1 MISSIFVMSGT
12 GEVLIEKH
20 YRGMVSRT
28 CCDLFW
34 AEVQAASHPTEVNP
48 VLVTPKFYLIHVQRY
63 GMFFIAVVQREVTPL
78 LVTEFLHRVVDVF
91 RDYFNEVS
99 DESIKENFITV
110 YQLMDEMMDNGIPM
124 TTEPNV
130 LKTMIIP
137 PTILGRV
144 ATSMGVSDKSNITA
158 DLPEGMLT
166 SIWWRRKGVK
176 YTNNEIYLDVIE
188 EIDCSIDTNGL
199 MVTCDVAG
207 EILVNCK
214 LSGMPDMTLSFTNPS
229 IIDEVNFHPCVRLSR
244 YERDKVMSFVPPD
257 GKFKLASYSI
267 ASSGQPMN
275 LPLYVK
281 PQIHFSGQSGRVN
294 VMVGPKANLAGR
306 TIEDVIITIPLS
318 KGIASTNLS
327 VNHGTAHFD
336 DATKVLRWEIGKV
349 PKEKSPCLNGGVT
362 LAAGEETPEA
372 GPTILVDFKIVMFSA
387 SGLKVDALALSGE
400 KYKPYKGVRFVTKAG
415 RFQVRS

>member
-229 IIDEVNFHPCVRLSR
+229 IIDEVPYNR
-244 YERDKVMSFVPPD
+244 
-257 GKFKLASYSI
+257 
-267 ASSGQPMN
+267 
-275 LPLYVK
+275 
-281 PQIHFSGQSGRVN
+281 QICIMH
-294 VMVGPKANLAGR
+294 
-306 TIEDVIITIPLS
+306 IDVHI
-318 KGIASTNLS
+318 
-327 VNHGTAHFD
+327 
-336 DATKVLRWEIGKV
+336 
-349 PKEKSPCLNGGVT
+349 
-362 LAAGEETPEA
+362 
-372 GPTILVDFKIVMFSA
+372 
-387 SGLKVDALALSGE
+387 
-400 KYKPYKGVRFVTKAG
+400 
-415 RFQVRS
+415 

>member
-1 MISSIFVMSGT
+1 M
-12 GEVLIEKH
+12 
-20 YRGMVSRT
+20 
-28 CCDLFW
+28 
-34 AEVQAASHPTEVNP
+34 QAASTPSEVKP
-48 VLVTPKFYLIHVQRY
+48 VLVTPKYYVIHVQRY
-63 GMFFIAVVQREVTPL
+63 GMFFIAVVQREVAPL

-144 ATSMGVSDKSNITA
+144 ATSMGVSDKSNLTS
-158 DLPEGMLT
+158 DLPEGMLS

-176 YTNNEIYLDVIE
+176 YTNNEIYLDIIE

-229 IIDEVNFHPCVRLSR
+229 IIDEANFHPCVRLTR
-244 YERDKVMSFVPPD
+244 YP
-257 GKFKLASYSI
+257 
-267 ASSGQPMN
+267 
-275 LPLYVK
+275 
-281 PQIHFSGQSGRVN
+281 
-294 VMVGPKANLAGR
+294 
-306 TIEDVIITIPLS
+306 
-318 KGIASTNLS
+318 
-327 VNHGTAHFD
+327 
-336 DATKVLRWEIGKV
+336 
-349 PKEKSPCLNGGVT
+349 
-362 LAAGEETPEA
+362 
-372 GPTILVDFKIVMFSA
+372 IL
-387 SGLKVDALALSGE
+387 
-400 KYKPYKGVRFVTKAG
+400 
-415 RFQVRS
+415 